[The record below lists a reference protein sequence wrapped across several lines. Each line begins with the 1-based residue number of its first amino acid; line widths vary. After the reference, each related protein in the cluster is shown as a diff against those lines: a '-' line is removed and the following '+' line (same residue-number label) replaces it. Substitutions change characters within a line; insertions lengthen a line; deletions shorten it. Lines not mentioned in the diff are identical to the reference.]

1 MHSIN
6 QPFIKKTLILAFVNE
21 QEIKQLNHQFRKK
34 NTVTDILSFAPSAE
48 DSLGELALCLPV
60 ICKKTPPAF
69 SQQGWLC
76 YLIVHGILHLLGFEH
91 EDDKKQARKMYQL
104 QNTVFEKL
112 YPKSVVA
119 DRQAKG
125 GRRPTGKGW
134 SQTDRQRVVADRQ
147 AKGAALGDSRA
158 GD

>member
-112 YPKSVVA
+112 YTLKGWSQTDRQRVVA

-134 SQTDRQRVVADRQ
+134 SQTDRQRVP
-147 AKGAALGDSRA
+147 L
-158 GD
+158 